1 MKFTSMKL
9 WARLSLA
16 FSALLALQVLMGAAA
31 LREMR
36 EVQNVQARQAALAAS
51 RQDVF
56 EWNALTRANV
66 IRAVMLA
73 KAGSPK
79 DLAQWTGGEMKT
91 TSARISTLQKG
102 LESGLRDDKSL
113 ALMADVAKARKAY
126 LDLRAA
132 LMARMAQ
139 PGQAAAAQ
147 ADIDSQMLPAASGYL
162 KTLDAVLAHVDQQ
175 QATHTA
181 TMAADLNRAMVQ
193 LMVLSAVALVL
204 GAAMAWLVSRSLV
217 QPIRAVIDSAR
228 NIATGDL
235 TRDIVQTR
243 RDELGDLQLA
253 LRDMQDCLRK
263 MVSGIRSGTE
273 SVGVATTQIASGN
286 LDLSARTEQAAS
298 NLQQTAATMA
308 QLTDTARQS
317 ASAAQQANDLAGEA
331 AGVARRGGDVVSQV
345 VTTMSEIHAGSSR
358 ISEITGVIDGIA
370 FQTNILALNAA
381 VEAARAGEQGR
392 GFAVV
397 AAEVRSLAGRSADAA
412 REIKALI
419 GASVE
424 KVGTGTQLVR
434 DAGATMEEIVQS
446 VARVTEALG
455 GVTAA
460 SEGQSGS
467 INEINQA
474 VGQLDNI
481 TQQNAALVE
490 EAAAAAQSLKE
501 QAAGLTRMVTS
512 FRLSPGFA

>member
-1 MKFTSMKL
+1 MKFNNIRL

-16 FSALLALQVLMGAAA
+16 FSALLMLQVLMAVAA
-31 LREMR
+31 LREMH
-36 EVQNVQARQAALAAS
+36 EIQNVQARQAVLAAS

-73 KAGSPK
+73 KAGSPR
-79 DLAQWTGGEMKT
+79 DMAEWTGTEMKA
-91 TSARISTLQKG
+91 TSARISVLQKG
-102 LESGLRDDKSL
+102 LESGLGDPKAK
-113 ALMADVAKARKAY
+113 ALMADVGMARKSY
-126 LDLRAA
+126 LDLRAG

-139 PGQAAAAQ
+139 PAQVAAAQ
-147 ADIDSQMLPAASGYL
+147 ADIDARMLPSAAAYL

-175 QATHTA
+175 QATHTQ
-181 TMAADLNRAMVQ
+181 TMTADLRRAMIS
-193 LMVLSAVALVL
+193 LMVLSGVALAL
-204 GAAMAWLVSRSLV
+204 GALLAWLVARSLV
-217 QPIRAVIDSAR
+217 RPIRAVIESAR
-228 NIATGDL
+228 SIATGDL
-235 TRDIVQTR
+235 TQDIVQTR
-243 RDELGDLQLA
+243 RDELGELQVA

-263 MVSGIRSGTE
+263 MVAGIRSGTE

-298 NLQQTAATMA
+298 NLQQTAATMS

-317 ASAAQQANDLAGEA
+317 ASAAQQAHDLAGTA
-331 AGVARRGGDVVSQV
+331 AGVARRGGEVVSQV

-434 DAGATMEEIVQS
+434 DAGATMDEIVQS
-446 VARVTEALG
+446 VGRVTQALG

-460 SEGQSGS
+460 SEGQAGS
-467 INEINQA
+467 INEINTA

-501 QAAGLTRMVTS
+501 QAAGLSRMVTS

>member
-1 MKFTSMKL
+1 MKFANMKL
-9 WARLSLA
+9 WARLGLA
-16 FSALLALQVLMGAAA
+16 FGALLALQVLMAVAA

-51 RQDVF
+51 RQEVF

-79 DLAQWTGGEMKT
+79 DLAEWTGAEMKT
-91 TSARISTLQKG
+91 ASARISVLQKG
-102 LESGLRDDKSL
+102 LETGLRDEKAL

-126 LDLRAA
+126 LDLRAG

-139 PGQAAAAQ
+139 PREAAAAQ
-147 ADIDSQMLPAASGYL
+147 GDIDSQMLPAAAGYL

-175 QATHTA
+175 QATHA
-181 TMAADLNRAMVQ
+181 QIMASDLRRAMAS
-193 LMVLSAVALVL
+193 LMVLSAVALAL
-204 GAAMAWLVSRSLV
+204 GALLAWLVARSLV
-217 QPIRAVIDSAR
+217 RPIRTVIESAR
-228 NIATGDL
+228 NIAKGDL
-235 TRDIVQTR
+235 THDIVQTR
-243 RDELGDLQLA
+243 HDELGDLQLA
-253 LRDMQDCLRK
+253 LREMQDCLRQ
-263 MVSGIRSGTE
+263 MVAGIRSGTE
-273 SVGVATTQIASGN
+273 SVGVATSQIASGN
-286 LDLSARTEQAAS
+286 LDLSSRTEQAAS

-317 ASAAQQANDLAGEA
+317 ASSAQQAHELAGTA
-331 AGVARRGGDVVSQV
+331 ADVARRGGDVVSQV
-345 VTTMSEIHAGSSR
+345 VTTMSEIHAGSNR

-434 DAGATMEEIVQS
+434 DAGATMDEIVQS
-446 VARVTEALG
+446 VARVTDALG

-460 SEGQSGS
+460 SEGQAGS
-467 INEINQA
+467 IQEINQA